1 MKMNNL
7 LRGLIIIGLIAS
19 LIQIVSS
26 YPTVFAAENLDRYWS
41 VLTGHQQIP
50 PVNTSAVGF
59 IGLKFEN
66 DVSQLVYIVNVEN
79 IGNVTGINLY
89 QGAKNKNGTLVLDLL
104 NGTRELR
111 KNVDKL
117 VDVSNDGIIT
127 GTLAIGGATKE
138 DLQGSLNGKSLADL
152 NQSIVNGMVYA
163 NIETK
168 EFPSGEIRGDGFVPI
183 DRIFPDFN
191 DFKWN

>member
-7 LRGLIIIGLIAS
+7 LRSLIIIGLIAS

-117 VDVSNDGIIT
+117 VDVSSDGIIT

-138 DLQGSLNGKSLADL
+138 DLQGSLKGKSLADL
-152 NQSIVNGMVYA
+152 NQSIVNGMV
-163 NIETK
+163 
-168 EFPSGEIRGDGFVPI
+168 
-183 DRIFPDFN
+183 
-191 DFKWN
+191 

>member
-1 MKMNNL
+1 MNMNNL
-7 LRGLIIIGLIAS
+7 LRGLIIIGLIVS

-26 YPTVFAAENLDRYWS
+26 CPKVFAAENLDRYWS

-66 DVSQLVYIVNVEN
+66 DVSRLVYIVNVEN
-79 IGNVTGINLY
+79 ISNVTGINLY
-89 QGAKNKNGTLVLDLL
+89 QGAKNNGTLVLDLL
-104 NGTRELR
+104 DGTRELR

-117 VDVSNDGIIT
+117 VNVSNDGIIT

-138 DLQGSLNGKSLADL
+138 DLQGSLKGKSLADL

-168 EFPSGEIRGDGFVPI
+168 EFPSGEIRGDAFVPI

>member
-7 LRGLIIIGLIAS
+7 MRSLIIIGLIVS
-19 LIQIVSS
+19 LIQIISS
-26 YPTVFAAENLDRYWS
+26 YPKVFAAENLDRYWS
-41 VLTGHQQIP
+41 VFTGHQQIP

-66 DVSQLVYIVNVEN
+66 DVSRLVYIVNVEN

-117 VDVSNDGIIT
+117 VNVSNDGLII

-138 DLQGSLNGKSLADL
+138 DLQGSLKGKSLADL
-152 NQSIVNGMVYA
+152 NQSIVNGMV
-163 NIETK
+163 
-168 EFPSGEIRGDGFVPI
+168 
-183 DRIFPDFN
+183 
-191 DFKWN
+191 

>member
-1 MKMNNL
+1 MNNL

>member
-7 LRGLIIIGLIAS
+7 LRGLSIIGLIAS

-117 VDVSNDGIIT
+117 VDVSSDGIIT

-138 DLQGSLNGKSLADL
+138 DLQGSLKGKSLADL
-152 NQSIVNGMVYA
+152 NQSIVTGMVYA

-168 EFPSGEIRGDGFVPI
+168 EFPSGEIRGDAFVPI

-191 DFKWN
+191 DFEWN